1 MNNPSAIIHGEQRA
15 ILGAD
20 LTDAQ
25 VASGVFMC
33 SSGVDP
39 LQLLNSAKKSDDEQ
53 LKLAYQMAM
62 PQIGRDRMLHLSQR
76 LERLTEALQN
86 MMGLF
91 DNAVYRQR
99 LADDTMYAEAIKLAR
114 AELAVAA
121 TKPSVEP
128 DVLMRK

>member
-25 VASGVFMC
+25 VASSVFMC

-39 LQLLNSAKKSDDEQ
+39 LQLLNSAKKSQDEQ
-53 LKLAYQMAM
+53 LNLAYQMAM
-62 PQIGRDRMLHLSQR
+62 PHIGRDRILHLSQR
-76 LERLTEALQN
+76 LE
-86 MMGLF
+86 
-91 DNAVYRQR
+91 
-99 LADDTMYAEAIKLAR
+99 LAEMLLKRAAAHEQVEFGKLGEEIRNFLSKAT
-114 AELAVAA
+114 

-128 DVLMRK
+128 NVMLRK